1 MGRRKRKSLNQVP
14 CFVLTPETITLIQ
27 QALQRFEEPLSQV
40 HHQETKV
47 AFAEETLHQVK
58 GKLTA
63 MKQSIGALCLIT
75 FDANEKVILTAALR
89 LYLLELI
96 ALPRTPQRA
105 KALSACHK
113 LLAQFRVEPG
123 KQA

>member
-1 MGRRKRKSLNQVP
+1 MGRRKRKSLNRVP
-14 CFVLTPETITLIQ
+14 CFVLTPETITLTQ
-27 QALQRFEEPLSQV
+27 QALQCLEEPLNRAI
-40 HHQETKV
+40 HQEAKV
-47 AFAEETLHQVK
+47 AFAQETLHQVK
-58 GKLTA
+58 GKLAA

-75 FDANEKVILTAALR
+75 FDANEKVMLTAALR

-105 KALSACHK
+105 KALSACRK
-113 LLAQFRVEPG
+113 LLAQFRVEPE